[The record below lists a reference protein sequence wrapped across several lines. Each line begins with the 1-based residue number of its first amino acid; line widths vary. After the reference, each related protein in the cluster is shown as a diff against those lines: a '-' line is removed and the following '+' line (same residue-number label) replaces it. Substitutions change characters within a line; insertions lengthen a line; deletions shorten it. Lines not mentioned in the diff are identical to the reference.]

1 LVCDARSKV
10 AAIGNKIMG
19 RGTENPEH
27 YKNIKLSFH
36 NLANLDEI

>member
-1 LVCDARSKV
+1 MVCDAWSKV

-19 RGTENPEH
+19 WGTENTEY

-36 NLANLDEI
+36 NLGNLDDI